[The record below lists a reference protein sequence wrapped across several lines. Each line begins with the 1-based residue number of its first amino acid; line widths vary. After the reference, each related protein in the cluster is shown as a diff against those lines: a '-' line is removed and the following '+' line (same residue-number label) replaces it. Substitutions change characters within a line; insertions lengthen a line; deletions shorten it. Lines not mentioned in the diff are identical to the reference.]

1 LISLKNHPVIRT
13 AAVTIAARQHQRIVR
28 LLHILLAAVAVS
40 ACTATSFAIAR
51 PAGPDVPVV
60 STNCSAR
67 DAASS
72 IEWHVGDP
80 ADTRELAR
88 WCRAVGSPVFVAR
101 PVLPDSD
108 LPALDELVTLSWNAH
123 LAEGEL
129 ATLIEQLRG
138 GALTGGRP
146 VAHFV
151 LLVQELYR
159 HGDEVPAFDIRDR
172 SAFAIR
178 RRDPKVFDIDD
189 HAATLGLS
197 MLYVPSMRNGPEL
210 REDRGNAII
219 STEPLLDPFALELPL
234 ARQRRVALGAA
245 VQVMT
250 PRGVRRLEL
259 VDAHLEPLSSPKTLW
274 LFKNPRGHQ
283 VRSILDL
290 LGTPR
295 FTDPSLAGVVLGGDF
310 NTVRA
315 GAGEE
320 AYRLARAWSSSL
332 DREDARNTHMMGR
345 LDYLFFRLADGWTA
359 STQRLDARFGSDHFP
374 VIGVFRPL
382 NASR

>member
-1 LISLKNHPVIRT
+1 MTGALGE
-13 AAVTIAARQHQRIVR
+13 HQRIVR

-51 PAGPDVPVV
+51 PAGPDIPAISTSCNAREAVP
-60 STNCSAR
+60 
-67 DAASS
+67 S
-72 IEWHVGDP
+72 IRWHVGDP
-80 ADTRELAR
+80 ADAPQLAR
-88 WCRAVGSPVFVAR
+88 WCRAVGSPVFVAGTA
-101 PVLPDSD
+101 LPDSNP
-108 LPALDELVTLSWNAH
+108 PALDELVTLSWNAH
-123 LAEGEL
+123 LAKGEL
-129 ATLIEQLRG
+129 AGLIERLRH
-138 GALTGGRP
+138 GAFTGGRP

-159 HGDEVPAFDIRDR
+159 HGDAVPAFDIRDR
-172 SAFAIR
+172 SALAIR
-178 RRDPKVFDIDD
+178 RRDPDVFDVDD
-189 HAATLGLS
+189 YAATLGLA

-219 STEPLLDPFALELPL
+219 SSEPLLDPFALELPL
-234 ARQRRVALGAA
+234 ARQRRVTLGAA

-250 PRGVRRLEL
+250 GNGARRLEFI
-259 VDAHLEPLSSPKTLW
+259 DAHLEPLSSPKTLW

-283 VRSILDL
+283 VRSILEL
-290 LGTPR
+290 LVTPR

-345 LDYLFFRLADGWTA
+345 LDYLFFKLADGWSA
-359 STQRLDARFGSDHFP
+359 STRRLDERFGSDHFP
-374 VIGVFRPL
+374 VIGGFQPV